1 MSKKNIPTSEIT
13 PEIILEWKKEFGKVH
28 KIEVADKSVKYDPYM
43 VPAEDDAPIEGA
55 LVGYLSKPTDKQLG
69 FAMSKLPAVLE
80 AGKVILK
87 NCWLGGDDIIKTDT
101 ALLSAAALQCVE
113 LLEVRQAQLKEA

>member
-1 MSKKNIPTSEIT
+1 MAKKNLTTAEIT
-13 PEIILEWKKEFGKVH
+13 QEVIDAWKVEFGKVH
-28 KIEVADKSVKYDPYM
+28 IIEVANKSVKYDPYM

-55 LVGYLSKPTDKQLG
+55 LIGYLSKPTDKQLG

-80 AGKVILK
+80 AGKVIVK
-87 NCWLGGDDIIKTDT
+87 NCWLGGDEIIKTDT